1 MENIFSNIKKVDIK
15 RILAQMIWK
24 WIKKEWNVFQIIVT
38 SSLMFFK
45 SDFNAI
51 FLSN

>member
-1 MENIFSNIKKVDIK
+1 MKVDQERVK
-15 RILAQMIWK
+15 CVSNNK
-24 WIKKEWNVFQIIVT
+24 VIVT